1 VLKAQP
7 YDLTVNQSLEKDSAS
22 PPEKM
27 LKGKREDLAMT
38 NHVRVAQDAG
48 ILTLTLA
55 RPEKKNALT
64 NAMYEVIVREMN
76 RAENDSTVRA
86 ILIQAEGDMFTAGN
100 DIGDFAAVA
109 SGVTPARSI
118 GASPF
123 LLALAHLTKPLV
135 AAVQGSAIGVG
146 TTMLLH
152 CDMVF
157 IAEDAQLT
165 TPFVNL
171 ALVPEAA
178 STWLLPARIGYAR
191 AYAMFALGQPIDGKT
206 AAQIGIATAAVPS
219 SEVRRRAVE
228 AAKALTT
235 KPSGALRAMKK
246 LMRDVEAIKA
256 VMQLE
261 GNEFQ
266 ARLKSPEAMEAFR
279 AFAERRPPDFSKVA

>member
-1 VLKAQP
+1 
-7 YDLTVNQSLEKDSAS
+7 
-22 PPEKM
+22 
-27 LKGKREDLAMT
+27 MT
-38 NHVRVAQDAG
+38 NHVRVTQDAG

-64 NAMYEVIVREMN
+64 NTMYEVIVREMN
-76 RAENDSTVRA
+76 RAENDSAVRA
-86 ILIQAEGDMFTAGN
+86 ILFQAEGDMFTAGN

-109 SGVTPARSI
+109 TGVAPARSI

-135 AAVQGSAIGVG
+135 AAVQGNAVGVG

-171 ALVPEAA
+171 GLVPEAA

-206 AAQIGIATAAVPS
+206 AAQIGIATAAVSS
-219 SEVRRRAVE
+219 SEVQKRAFD

-246 LMRDVEAIKA
+246 LMRDTEAIKA

-261 GNEFQ
+261 GDEFQ